1 MPCTEQDFY
10 GSAIRGTQGK
20 PKHSSGHPLDPI
32 TNQTVSPTNS
42 TLREVPDHQEL
53 FLSRTTLSNLIVEVN
68 QRVSPAQAM
77 STMTQPQSHQPVPTP
92 ASSSTSSSS
101 ASSPETVDKAAAL
114 YHLHD
119 LCDEGDTLETIV
131 PAEKVL
137 MAKLPAEVRAY
148 KGVVSYT
155 TPKRGAAAGGR
166 IPVSVDGAAAG
177 SESAAGGA
185 AGVGMTSRLTCH
197 YLLVRL
203 EKHDTDVVVFFNVP
217 HEEFDGAGDPRGLSR
232 EEELGAETVDAL
244 VGALEVRD
252 WGLFG

>member
-1 MPCTEQDFY
+1 M
-10 GSAIRGTQGK
+10 I
-20 PKHSSGHPLDPI
+20 
-32 TNQTVSPTNS
+32 
-42 TLREVPDHQEL
+42 
-53 FLSRTTLSNLIVEVN
+53 
-68 QRVSPAQAM
+68 
-77 STMTQPQSHQPVPTP
+77 QPQSHQPVPTP
-92 ASSSTSSSS
+92 ASSS

-119 LCDEGDTLETIV
+119 LCDEGDTLETVV

-148 KGVVSYT
+148 KGVVSYA
-155 TPKRGAAAGGR
+155 TPKRGGGAAGGR

-203 EKHDTDVVVFFNVP
+203 EKQDTDVVVFFNVP

-232 EEELGAETVDAL
+232 EEELGAETVDAF
-244 VGALEVRD
+244 VKALEVRD